1 MVDETSQHDETD
13 KEAPRTEYGEHEATY
28 GAFLGLMKRAVIIV
42 VLVLIGMAIFL
53 T

>member
-1 MVDETSQHDETD
+1 MTD
-13 KEAPRTEYGEHEATY
+13 QRPTNDAPEVYAG
-28 GAFLGLMKRAVIIV
+28 FLSVTKVVVVLA